1 MPLRLVRV
9 YHPDDCEREPRD
21 LLSGLRVIDIRCTSR
36 STTERVTDVLVEA
49 DQTQGVLE
57 VLEHAFPSDDYRVLI
72 FPVEATVPR
81 PDTTEVREDVI
92 EATGETVAIEEIYQ
106 RVYDSAKATRKY
118 YVMVAL
124 AAIVAAV
131 GIILENVAIII
142 GSMVIAPLLSPNT
155 SLSLATTLAEADLAR
170 RSLMANAS
178 GLLLAFV
185 IGGVFGLTIGV
196 ESDNVEI
203 LSRTDMDLLFVLV
216 ALAAGVAGS
225 ISVVRGLPDVLV
237 GVMVAVAILPP
248 LVASGLLLGDGSLG
262 DAGKVFVLFAV
273 NIVCINL
280 AGVVTFITQGIR
292 PSTWYSRKRARR
304 GVMRAIALWAVILF
318 ALIVLMVIYE
328 NWATIVG

>member
-9 YHPDDCEREPRD
+9 HHPDDCERDPKD
-21 LLSGLRVIDIRCTSR
+21 LLSGLHVIDIRCTSR
-36 STTERVTDVLVEA
+36 STDVLVEA

-57 VLEHAFPSDDYRVLI
+57 VLEHAFPSDEYRVLI

-81 PDTTEVREDVI
+81 PEATEPREGVI
-92 EATGETVAIEEIYQ
+92 KATGEIVAVEEIYQ

-118 YVMVAL
+118 FVMVAL

-155 SLSLATTLAEADLAR
+155 SLSLATTLADADLAR
-170 RSLMANAS
+170 RSLMANVSA
-178 GLLLAFV
+178 LLLAFI
-185 IGGVFGLTIGV
+185 IGGIFGLTIGV
-196 ESDNVEI
+196 ESDNTEI
-203 LSRTDMDLLFVLV
+203 LSRTDMSLLFVLV
-216 ALAAGVAGS
+216 AFAAGVAGS
-225 ISVVRGLPDVLV
+225 ISVVRGLSDVLV

-248 LVASGLLLGDGSLG
+248 LVASGLLLGDGSYG

-280 AGVVTFITQGIR
+280 AGVVTFISQGIR
-292 PSTWYSRKRARR
+292 PSTWYARKRARR
-304 GVMRAIALWAVILF
+304 GVLRALVLWAVILL
-318 ALIVLMVIYE
+318 ALVVMIVLYK
-328 NWATIVG
+328 NWGAIVG